1 MANSS
6 NKGIL
11 FQFKRWYQI
20 ALSFDYLVFLN
31 AKSDMAIMFSKPNNL
46 TFKYLS
52 VSPKYVELHLPH
64 VYFYILLHTLN
75 RKVSKQSLNGKTFE
89 SFLSLLKT
97 WSLQEFCKPL
107 RDFLNFILVCKEISP
122 KTRFSSQLLLTED
135 VLWTT
140 YQRMFENCYQKM
152 KKGTCSFKNFF

>member
-1 MANSS
+1 MVNSS

-97 WSLQEFCKPL
+97 
-107 RDFLNFILVCKEISP
+107 
-122 KTRFSSQLLLTED
+122 
-135 VLWTT
+135 
-140 YQRMFENCYQKM
+140 
-152 KKGTCSFKNFF
+152 